1 MTKEIVFKMIQIIK
15 KNYNYAYKDLTPA
28 DIEELVDFWYDCL
41 KDYDKQV
48 VAVAFRQTIIECKMP
63 PALADIIEHIK
74 ELQNAGMGNDAEL
87 WNILDTARQ
96 KVASKCGSFDWDTY
110 ITRDG
115 DDIIRIYP
123 MQELEKIYNELPIEL
138 QEWVGGKQ
146 GLKSLSYINDET
158 SLSVEKARFMK
169 TIGQT
174 KKNIEI
180 KKEFPQIVAKYTEK
194 LTNGKVAKIENKKEY
209 YA

>member
-74 ELQNAGMGNDAEL
+74 ELQNAGVGNDAEL

-96 KVASKCGSFDWDTY
+96 KVARICGAFDWDTY
-110 ITRDG
+110 IRG
-115 DDIIRIYP
+115 EKRIYP
-123 MQELEKIYNELPIEL
+123 MQELENIYSELPTEL

-174 KKNIEI
+174 KKNIQI
-180 KKEFPQIVAKYTEK
+180 KNEFPQIVAKCAEK
-194 LTNGKVAKIENKKEY
+194 LSASKVIKIEDKKE
-209 YA
+209 

>member
-74 ELQNAGMGNDAEL
+74 ELQNAGVCNDAEL

-96 KVASKCGSFDWDTY
+96 KVATICGLFDWDNY
-110 ITRDG
+110 LSSG
-115 DDIIRIYP
+115 KRIYP
-123 MQELEKIYNELPIEL
+123 MQELENIYLELPVEL

-146 GLKSLSYINDET
+146 GLKALSFIKDET
-158 SLSVEKARFMK
+158 SLNVEKARFMK

-174 KKNIEI
+174 KKNIQI
-180 KKEFPQIVAKYTEK
+180 KNEFPQIVAKCVEK
-194 LTNGKVAKIENKKEY
+194 LNAGKVVKIEDKKE
-209 YA
+209 

>member
-15 KNYNYAYKDLTPA
+15 KNYNYAYKDLTA
-28 DIEELVDFWYDCL
+28 SDLEELVDFWYDCL
-41 KDYDKQV
+41 KDYDKQT
-48 VAVAFRQTIIECKMP
+48 VATAFRQTIIECKMQP
-63 PALADIIEHIK
+63 TLADIIEHIK
-74 ELQNAGMGNDAEL
+74 ELQNAGVGNDAEL

-96 KVASKCGSFDWDTY
+96 KVARICGAFDWDTY
-110 ITRDG
+110 IRG
-115 DDIIRIYP
+115 EKRIYP
-123 MQELEKIYNELPIEL
+123 MQELENIYSELPTEL

-174 KKNIEI
+174 KKNIQI
-180 KKEFPQIVAKYTEK
+180 KNEFPQIVAKYAEK
-194 LTNGKVAKIENKKEY
+194 LNASKVIKIEDKK
-209 YA
+209 

>member
-15 KNYNYAYKDLTPA
+15 KNYNYAYKDLTA
-28 DIEELVDFWYDCL
+28 SDLEELVDFWYDCL
-41 KDYDKQV
+41 KDYDKQT
-48 VAVAFRQTIIECKMP
+48 VAVAFRQTIIECKMQP
-63 PALADIIEHIK
+63 TLADIIEHIK
-74 ELQNAGMGNDAEL
+74 ELQNAGAGNDAEL

-96 KVASKCGSFDWDTY
+96 KVAKICGAFDWDTY
-110 ITRDG
+110 ISG
-115 DDIIRIYP
+115 EKRIYP
-123 MQELEKIYNELPIEL
+123 MQELENIYSELPTEL

-174 KKNIEI
+174 KKNIQI
-180 KKEFPQIVAKYTEK
+180 KNEFPQIVAKCAEK
-194 LTNGKVAKIENKKEY
+194 LSASKVIKIEDKKE
-209 YA
+209 